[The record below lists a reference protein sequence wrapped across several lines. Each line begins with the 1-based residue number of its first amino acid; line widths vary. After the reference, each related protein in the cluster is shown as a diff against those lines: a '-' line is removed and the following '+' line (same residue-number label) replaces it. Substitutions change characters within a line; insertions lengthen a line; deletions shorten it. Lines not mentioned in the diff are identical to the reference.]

1 MTGIFLYLFFY
12 FWKGGNVTV
21 ADYLSTVKAW
31 QKYPI
36 TSISDLEQRL
46 DHFRILFAYHSGK
59 IENDEITYHDTRE
72 IFENGKVL
80 NYTGNPRSIFEQQ
93 NQKLCYEFLKEKIV
107 AKEPLTS
114 ELVLEIHRIL
124 TSGTFDERRFLENGE
139 RPGEYKKH
147 DYVTGRQEVGSCA
160 EDVAQEIEELLEE
173 INGYAGKEVA
183 RAGAYFHAVLEH
195 IHPFADGNGRVG
207 RALLNYYLMIHNH
220 PPLVIYD
227 EDKALYYE
235 CLEKYDRE
243 ETIIPLTEFL
253 KYETEKTWA
262 ATLERNRKNKD
273 RKSLEELR

>member
-1 MTGIFLYLFFY
+1 MTSIFLYLFFY

-21 ADYLSTVKAW
+21 ADYWSTVNAW

-36 TSISDLEQRL
+36 TSSSDLEQRL

-114 ELVLEIHRIL
+114 QLVLEIHRIL

-160 EDVAQEIEELLEE
+160 EDVAQEIEELLEK
-173 INGYAGKEVA
+173 INGYAGKEVV
-183 RAGAYFHAVLEH
+183 RSGAYFHAVLEH

-220 PPLVIYD
+220 PPLVIYN

-262 ATLERNRKNKD
+262 ATLERNGKKKERKF
-273 RKSLEELR
+273 LEEIR